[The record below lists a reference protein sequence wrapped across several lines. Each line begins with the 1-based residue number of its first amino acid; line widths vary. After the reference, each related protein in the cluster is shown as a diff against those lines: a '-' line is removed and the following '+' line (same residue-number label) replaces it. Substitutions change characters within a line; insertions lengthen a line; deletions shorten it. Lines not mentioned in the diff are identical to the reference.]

1 MLEKNVNKKE
11 SLLNVPMSEWPT
23 LVEQLGEPAFRAKQ
37 LADWVFIKRAK
48 RFEDMSNLSQSFREK
63 LSQSYELRVLSVDAV
78 KTSPGDGTSR
88 FFFKTHDGEIFS
100 CVYLPFE
107 GRRSLCLST
116 QVGCAW
122 GCVFCASGKVKFE
135 RNLTTAEIIEQ
146 ILWVEDVTGT
156 PLDSLLFMG
165 MGEPLANYLNLV
177 AALQLIR
184 SPHALNFGAR
194 HVTVSTCGLVPQIE
208 KLATDAPKINLAI
221 SLHAANDEL
230 RAKLLPKS
238 SKWTI
243 KELMNAA
250 KAFSKITGSRV
261 TFEYIVLAGVNDS
274 DQDAKRLANL
284 VRGPA
289 QHGDYWVNLIA
300 YNPVAGLPY
309 ERPADETI
317 ENFKKVLT
325 SRKVPVRLRK
335 PQGVDI
341 GAGCGQLGEAR

>member
-1 MLEKNVNKKE
+1 
-11 SLLNVPMSEWPT
+11 MSQWPD
-23 LVEQLGEPAFRAKQ
+23 LVEKMGEPSFRAAQ
-37 LADWVFIKRAK
+37 LADWVFKKRGKTFA
-48 RFEDMSNLSQSFREK
+48 EMSNLSQSFREK
-63 LSQSYELRVLSVDAV
+63 MEKDIELRSLGVDNV

-88 FFFKTHDGEIFS
+88 FFFKTRDNETFS

-107 GRRSLCLST
+107 GRRSLCVST

-135 RNLTTAEIIEQ
+135 RNLTTSEIVEQ
-146 ILWVEDVTGT
+146 ILWVEEITGK
-156 PLDSLLFMG
+156 PIDSILFMG
-165 MGEPLANYLNLV
+165 MGEPLANYLNLI

-184 SPHALNFGAR
+184 SPQALGFGAR

-208 KLATDAPKINLAI
+208 KMATDAPKINLAI

-230 RAKLLPKS
+230 RSKLLPKS

-250 KAFSKITGSRV
+250 KAFSKTTGSRV

-274 DQDAKRLANL
+274 EQDAKRLANL

-300 YNPVAGLPY
+300 YNPVPGLSY

-317 ENFKKVLT
+317 EKFKTILT
-325 SRKVPVRLRK
+325 ARRVPVRLRK